1 MMVKRFLAAVTV
13 LCMIISLYAVSYA
26 EEITVQDVLTVS
38 ADVALGI
45 NARAYALMDVNT
57 GTLIAGKNEN
67 EQLYPASVTKIMSL
81 LLVMEAIE
89 SGKMTLDMEITCSE
103 SAAEKGGS
111 QIWLEAGEVM
121 TVNDLLKATV
131 VYSANDACCLLGEVV
146 AGSESAFCDLMNKKA
161 AELGMNNTHFDNCTG
176 LDDDTTTHKTT
187 ARDIAV
193 MSRELLKHP
202 LIKEYSRIW
211 MDNLRNGQTQLV
223 NTNKIIRTYPGA
235 TGLKTG
241 TTSKAGCCVSASAE
255 RDGLELIAVVLGA
268 DNSKERFNG
277 AKELLDYGFSNYEI
291 YSPDSSGLYP
301 DFAEVLH
308 GTLQKVKLRHNE
320 CGDFLVNKG
329 IKNSIK
335 TEIII
340 NESLEAPV
348 EKGSAVGEILYKYN
362 NEILGKSEIVTAE
375 ASDRMTFFNGII
387 TILKSVKKY

>member
-1 MMVKRFLAAVTV
+1 MVKRIFTAVLV
-13 LCMIISLYAVSYA
+13 LCLIFPCGVLSYA
-26 EEITVQDVLTVS
+26 EELPAGDILTVS
-38 ADVALGI
+38 ADVALDV
-45 NARAYALMDVNT
+45 NAKAYALMDANT
-57 GTLIAGKNEN
+57 GTLIAGRNEN

-89 SGKMTLDMEITCSE
+89 SGKMTLDMEITCSA

-111 QIWLEAGEVM
+111 QIWLEAGEIM

-146 AGSESAFCDLMNKKA
+146 AGSEAAFCDLMNKKA
-161 AELGMNNTHFDNCTG
+161 KELGMNNTHFDNCTG

-193 MSRELLKHP
+193 MSRALLKYP
-202 LIKEYSRIW
+202 LIKEYTGIW
-211 MDNLRNGQTQLV
+211 MDTLRNGQTQLV

-255 RDGLELIAVVLGA
+255 RDGLELVAVVLGA
-268 DNSKERFNG
+268 DNSKERFSG
-277 AKELLDYGFSNYEI
+277 AKVLLDYGFSNYEI
-291 YSPDSSGLYP
+291 YSPDSAGLYP
-301 DFAEVLH
+301 EFIDVAH
-308 GTLQKVKLRHNE
+308 GTLQKVRLEHKE

-329 IKNSIK
+329 IKSSIK

-340 NESLEAPV
+340 SEKLEAPV
-348 EKGSAVGEILYKYN
+348 EKGNVVGEIVYKCN
-362 NEILGKSEIVTAE
+362 NEILGKSEIITAE
-375 ASDRMTFFNGII
+375 CSDRMTFCNAII

>member
-1 MMVKRFLAAVTV
+1 MVKRLIAAVTV
-13 LCMIISLYAVSYA
+13 LCLIFSFGVISYA
-26 EEITVQDVLTVS
+26 EELPAEDVLTVNGNVS
-38 ADVALGI
+38 LGI

-57 GTLIAGKNEN
+57 GTLITGNNED

-89 SGKMTLDMEITCSE
+89 GGKMTLDMEITCSA

-146 AGSESAFCDLMNKKA
+146 AGSEQAFCDLMNKKA
-161 AELGMNNTHFDNCTG
+161 EELGMTNTHFDNCTG

-193 MSRELLKHP
+193 MSRALLRYP
-202 LIKEYSRIW
+202 LIREYTGIW
-211 MDNLRNGQTQLV
+211 MDTLRNGQTQLV

-268 DNSKERFNG
+268 DNSKERFSG

-291 YSPDSSGLYP
+291 YIPDSSGLYP
-301 DFAEVLH
+301 EFADVAH
-308 GTLQKVKLRHNE
+308 GIVQKVRLEHRE

-335 TEIII
+335 TEVTLN
-340 NESLEAPV
+340 NELEAPV
-348 EKGSAVGEILYKYN
+348 EKGSVVGKITYKYN
-362 NEILGKSEIVTAE
+362 NEILGTSEIITAE
-375 ASDRMTFFNGII
+375 EAKRMTFSNAII

>member
-1 MMVKRFLAAVTV
+1 MVKRLIAAVTV
-13 LCMIISLYAVSYA
+13 LCLIFSFGVISYA
-26 EEITVQDVLTVS
+26 EDVLTVNGNVS
-38 ADVALGI
+38 LGI

-57 GTLIAGKNEN
+57 GTLITGKNEN

-89 SGKMTLDMEITCSE
+89 DGKMTLDMEITCSA

-146 AGSESAFCDLMNKKA
+146 AGSEQAFCDLMNKKA
-161 AELGMNNTHFDNCTG
+161 EELGMTNTHFDNCTG

-193 MSRELLKHP
+193 MSRALLRYP
-202 LIKEYSRIW
+202 LIREYTGIW
-211 MDNLRNGQTQLV
+211 MDTLRNGQTQLV

-268 DNSKERFNG
+268 DNSKERFSG

-291 YSPDSSGLYP
+291 YIPDSSGLYP
-301 DFAEVLH
+301 EFADVAH
-308 GTLQKVKLRHNE
+308 GIVQKVKLEHIE

-335 TEIII
+335 TEVTLN
-340 NESLEAPV
+340 NELEAPV
-348 EKGSAVGEILYKYN
+348 EKGSVVGEITYKYN
-362 NEILGKSEIVTAE
+362 NEILGTSEIITAE
-375 ASDRMTFFNGII
+375 EAKRMTFSNAII

>member
-1 MMVKRFLAAVTV
+1 MIKKFLILVTAFC
-13 LCMIISLYAVSYA
+13 LMLLPGTVSFAKENQA
-26 EEITVQDVLTVS
+26 EDVLTVS
-38 ADVALGI
+38 ADAELGI

-89 SGKMTLDMEITCSE
+89 SGKMTLDMEITCSAT
-103 SAAEKGGS
+103 AAEKGGS

-146 AGSESAFCDLMNKKA
+146 AGSEQAFCELMNKKA
-161 AELGMNNTHFDNCTG
+161 AELGMSNTHFDNCTG

-193 MSRELLKHP
+193 MSRALLKYQ
-202 LIKEYSRIW
+202 LIRDYTGIW
-211 MDNLRNGQTQLV
+211 MDTLRNGQTQLV

-268 DNSKERFNG
+268 DNSKERFSG
-277 AKELLDYGFSNYEI
+277 AKTLLDYGFGNYEI
-291 YSPDSSGLYP
+291 YSPDSTGLYP
-301 DFAEVLH
+301 EGIDVSH
-308 GTLQKVKLRHNE
+308 GTLQKVSLQHKE

-329 IKNSIK
+329 IKDKIN
-335 TEIII
+335 TEVIITDV
-340 NESLEAPV
+340 LEAPV
-348 EKGSAVGEILYKYN
+348 EKGSPVGEILYKYN
-362 NEILGKSEIVTAE
+362 DEILGKCEIVTAE
-375 ASDRMTFFNGII
+375 GSERMDFFNALI

>member
-1 MMVKRFLAAVTV
+1 MVKRLIAAVTV
-13 LCMIISLYAVSYA
+13 LCLIFSFGVISYA
-26 EEITVQDVLTVS
+26 EELPAEDVLTVNGNVS
-38 ADVALGI
+38 LGI

-57 GTLIAGKNEN
+57 GTLITGKNEN

-89 SGKMTLDMEITCSE
+89 DGKMTLDMEITCSA

-146 AGSESAFCDLMNKKA
+146 AGSEQAFCDLMNKKA
-161 AELGMNNTHFDNCTG
+161 EELGMTNTHFDNCTG

-193 MSRELLKHP
+193 MSRALLRYP
-202 LIKEYSRIW
+202 LIREYTGIW
-211 MDNLRNGQTQLV
+211 MDTLRNGQTQLV

-268 DNSKERFNG
+268 DNSKERFSG

-291 YSPDSSGLYP
+291 YIPDSSGLYP
-301 DFAEVLH
+301 EFADVAH
-308 GTLQKVKLRHNE
+308 GIVQKVRLEHRE

-335 TEIII
+335 TEVTLN
-340 NESLEAPV
+340 NELEAPV
-348 EKGSAVGEILYKYN
+348 EKGSVVGKITYKYN
-362 NEILGKSEIVTAE
+362 NEILGTSEIITAE
-375 ASDRMTFFNGII
+375 EAKRMTFSNAII

>member
-1 MMVKRFLAAVTV
+1 MIKRFASAVLV
-13 LCMIISLYAVSYA
+13 LCMLFFF
-26 EEITVQDVLTVS
+26 VLTAFAENVPADEVLSVS
-38 ADVALGI
+38 ADVSLGI
-45 NARAYALMDVNT
+45 NAKAYALMDVNT
-57 GTLIAGKNEN
+57 GTLIAGMNEN

-89 SGKMTLDMEITCSE
+89 SGKMTLEMEITCSE

-146 AGSESAFCDLMNKKA
+146 AGSEQAFCELMNKRA
-161 AELGMNNTHFDNCTG
+161 GELGMTNTHFDNCTG

-187 ARDIAV
+187 ALDIAV
-193 MSRELLKHP
+193 MSRELLKYP
-202 LIKEYSRIW
+202 LIKDYTGIW
-211 MDNLRNGQTQLV
+211 MDTLRNGQTQLV

-268 DNSKERFNG
+268 DNSKERFSG
-277 AKELLDYGFSNYEI
+277 AKQLLDYGFSNYEI
-291 YSPDSSGLYP
+291 YSPDSSELYP
-301 DFAEVLH
+301 ESVNVSH
-308 GTLQKVKLRHNE
+308 GTLQKVRLEHNE

-335 TEIII
+335 TEITI
-340 NESLEAPV
+340 NETLEAPV
-348 EKGSAVGEILYKYN
+348 EKGSVVGEIVYKYDSK
-362 NEILGKSEIVTAE
+362 ILGKSEIVTAE
-375 ASDRMTFFNGII
+375 NSDRMTFSNAIV

>member
-1 MMVKRFLAAVTV
+1 MVKRLIAAVTV
-13 LCMIISLYAVSYA
+13 LCLIFSFGVISYA
-26 EEITVQDVLTVS
+26 EELPAEDVLTVNGNVS
-38 ADVALGI
+38 LGI

-57 GTLIAGKNEN
+57 GTLITGKNEN

-89 SGKMTLDMEITCSE
+89 GGKMTLDMEITCSA

-146 AGSESAFCDLMNKKA
+146 AGSEQAFCDLMNKKA
-161 AELGMNNTHFDNCTG
+161 EELGMTNTHFDNCTG

-193 MSRELLKHP
+193 MSRALLRYP
-202 LIKEYSRIW
+202 LIREYTGIW
-211 MDNLRNGQTQLV
+211 MDTLRNGQTQLV

-268 DNSKERFNG
+268 DNSKERFSG

-291 YSPDSSGLYP
+291 YIPDSSGLYP
-301 DFAEVLH
+301 ESADVAH
-308 GTLQKVKLRHNE
+308 GIVQKVRLEHRE

-335 TEIII
+335 TEVTLN
-340 NESLEAPV
+340 NELEAPV
-348 EKGSAVGEILYKYN
+348 EKGSIVGEITYKYN
-362 NEILGKSEIVTAE
+362 NEILGTSEIITAE
-375 ASDRMTFFNGII
+375 EAKRMTFSNAII

>member
-1 MMVKRFLAAVTV
+1 MLKRLISGLIVFCVLFAFCVPVLAAEET
-13 LCMIISLYAVSYA
+13 A
-26 EEITVQDVLTVS
+26 EEVPTVS
-38 ADVALGI
+38 ADVSLGI
-45 NARAYALMDVNT
+45 NAKAYALMDVNT
-57 GTLIAGKNEN
+57 GTLIAGNNEN

-89 SGKMTLDMEITCSE
+89 SGKMTLDMQVTCSA

-146 AGSESAFCDLMNKKA
+146 AGSETAFCDLMNKKA
-161 AELGMNNTHFDNCTG
+161 EELGMTNTHFDNCTG

-187 ARDIAV
+187 AHDIAV
-193 MSRELLKHP
+193 MSRELLKHT
-202 LIKEYSRIW
+202 LIKDYTGIW
-211 MDNLRNGQTQLV
+211 MDTLRNGQTQLV

-268 DNSKERFNG
+268 DNSKERFSA
-277 AKELLDYGFSNYEI
+277 AKVLLDYGFSNYEI
-291 YSPDSSGLYP
+291 YSPDSGGLYP
-301 DFAEVLH
+301 ESLRVAH
-308 GTLQKVKLRHNE
+308 GTSQNVRLEHKE
-320 CGDFLVNKG
+320 CGDFLINKG
-329 IKNSIK
+329 ISGKIK
-335 TEIII
+335 TEIVVIE
-340 NESLEAPV
+340 NLEAPV
-348 EKGSAVGEILYKYN
+348 EKGSAVGEIVYKYN

-375 ASDRMTFFNGII
+375 SSQRMTFANALI

>member
-1 MMVKRFLAAVTV
+1 MVKRLIAAVTV
-13 LCMIISLYAVSYA
+13 LCLIFSFGVISYA
-26 EEITVQDVLTVS
+26 EELPADDVLTVNGNVS
-38 ADVALGI
+38 LGI

-57 GTLIAGKNEN
+57 GTLITGNNED

-89 SGKMTLDMEITCSE
+89 GGKMTLDMEITCSA

-146 AGSESAFCDLMNKKA
+146 AGSEQAFCDLMNKKA
-161 AELGMNNTHFDNCTG
+161 EELGMTNTHFDNCTG

-193 MSRELLKHP
+193 MSRALLRYP
-202 LIKEYSRIW
+202 LIREYTGIW
-211 MDNLRNGQTQLV
+211 MDTLRNGQTQLV

-268 DNSKERFNG
+268 DNSKERFSG

-291 YSPDSSGLYP
+291 YIPDSSGLYP
-301 DFAEVLH
+301 EFADVAH
-308 GTLQKVKLRHNE
+308 GIVQKVRLEHRE

-335 TEIII
+335 TEVTLN
-340 NESLEAPV
+340 NELEAPV
-348 EKGSAVGEILYKYN
+348 EKGSIVGEITYKYN
-362 NEILGKSEIVTAE
+362 NEILGISEIITAE
-375 ASDRMTFFNGII
+375 EAKRMTFSNAII

>member
-1 MMVKRFLAAVTV
+1 MVKRFMAVVIT
-13 LCMIISLYAVSYA
+13 LCMFFAFGLMSYA
-26 EEITVQDVLTVS
+26 EELPAEDVLTVS
-38 ADVALGI
+38 ADVSLGI
-45 NARAYALMDVNT
+45 NAKAYALMDVNT

-89 SGKMTLDMEITCSE
+89 SGKMTLDMEITCSA

-161 AELGMNNTHFDNCTG
+161 EELGMTNTHFDNCTG

-193 MSRELLKHP
+193 MSRALLKYT
-202 LIKEYSRIW
+202 LIKDYTGIW
-211 MDNLRNGQTQLV
+211 MDTLRNGQTQLV

-255 RDGLELIAVVLGA
+255 RDGFELIAVVLGA
-268 DNSKERFNG
+268 DNSKERFSG
-277 AKELLDYGFSNYEI
+277 AKVLLDYGFSNYEI
-291 YSPDSSGLYP
+291 FTPDSSGLYQE
-301 DFAEVLH
+301 FAEVSH
-308 GTLQKVKLRHNE
+308 GTLQKVRLEHKE
-320 CGDFLVNKG
+320 CNDFLVNKG

-340 NESLEAPV
+340 NEKLDAPV
-348 EKGSAVGEILYKYN
+348 EKGSPVGEIVYKYN

-375 ASDRMTFFNGII
+375 QSDKMTFCNAII

>member
-1 MMVKRFLAAVTV
+1 MVKRFMAVV
-13 LCMIISLYAVSYA
+13 LMLCMVFSYGLLSYA
-26 EEITVQDVLTVS
+26 EELPAENVLTVS
-38 ADVALGI
+38 ADVSLGV
-45 NARAYALMDVNT
+45 NAKAYVLMDVNT

-89 SGKMTLDMEITCSE
+89 SGKMTLDMEITCSAT
-103 SAAEKGGS
+103 AAEKGGS

-146 AGSESAFCDLMNKKA
+146 AGSEQAFCDLMNKKA
-161 AELGMNNTHFDNCTG
+161 EELGMTNTHFDNCTG

-193 MSRELLKHP
+193 MSRALLKYP
-202 LIKEYSRIW
+202 LIKDYTGIW
-211 MDNLRNGQTQLV
+211 MDTLRNGQTQLV

-268 DNSKERFNG
+268 DSSKERFSG
-277 AKELLDYGFSNYEI
+277 AKEILDYGFSNFEI
-291 YSPDSSGLYP
+291 FSPDSSGLYP
-301 DFAEVLH
+301 ESVGVSH
-308 GTLQKVKLRHNE
+308 GTLQNVRLEHKK

-329 IKNSIK
+329 IKNGIK

-340 NESLEAPV
+340 NENLDAPV
-348 EKGSAVGEILYKYN
+348 EKGSPVGEIVYKYN

-375 ASDRMTFFNGII
+375 GSDRMTFFNAII